1 MERDTQQT
9 GGGGAANAT
18 GFDRI
23 SHDPRIMGGKPII
36 RGMRVTVGMIVG
48 QIGAGVTIDELLEG
62 YPYLEREDILQA
74 LRYGDRLGQG
84 RDSDPTA
91 H

>member
-9 GGGGAANAT
+9 GGGGAT

-36 RGMRVTVGMIVG
+36 RGMRVTVAMILG
-48 QIGAGVTIDELLEG
+48 ELGAGATIDEILDDF
-62 YPYLEREDILQA
+62 PYLEREDILQA
-74 LRYGDRLGQG
+74 IRYGAWLARERVIDL
-84 RDSDPTA
+84 DVP
-91 H
+91 